1 MSAVTDSEL
10 YALLGIPVAGL
21 STRFLGLFEGNAVYV

>member
-10 YALLGIPVAGL
+10 YVLLGILVAGL
-21 STRFLGLFEGNAVYV
+21 STRFLGLFKGNAQYV